1 MCKKHITRTYPFEFQ
16 EYLARQTGLVKSLSG
31 RLPMFN
37 RTHYWA
43 IRHASVDPILT
54 NEWAP
59 ERSLAVIYISHFVL
73 VLSL

>member
-1 MCKKHITRTYPFEFQ
+1 
-16 EYLARQTGLVKSLSG
+16 
-31 RLPMFN
+31 MFN

-43 IRHASVDPILT
+43 IRHASVIPTLT

-73 VLSL
+73 VLSLLMPEFCLDVRVVFAL